1 MNNSLR
7 STLTPI
13 ASALCFCLL
22 LNACG
27 GGSSSPS
34 SSSTP
39 PASGSN
45 NPPAA
50 ASYSIGGNL
59 TGLTSGT
66 LSLLDNGSDTLQLT
80 ANGAITFATPIAFNT
95 PYAVTVGQQPYW
107 QSCAVSNGSGT
118 ATANVSNVAVNCS
131 PAQAQVTTFAGSTTS
146 GSTNGTGTAASFSN
160 PWGIA
165 TDSAGNVY
173 VADSGNG
180 LVREIT
186 PAGVVTTLANVG
198 AGLSANG
205 VIGVAVDGNGNVYVS
220 QTPNNRISKITPN
233 GTVSILAGSATG
245 GLASAGAADG
255 TGTAASFSSPEGVAV
270 DSAGNVYVADFNNNE
285 IRKISPAG
293 VVTTLAGST
302 TPGSA
307 DGTGSGASFNQPT
320 GVAVDANGNVYVVDS
335 GNSSLRMITPAGVVT
350 TPTLGSNGNGATNV
364 TPKAVAVDAKG
375 NVFVTSSN
383 QVFMRTPTGTFNLLA
398 GSGDNG
404 SANGT
409 GTAATFMDLMGVTV
423 DANGN
428 VYVSDLLAQRIRKLV
443 PAN

>member
-1 MNNSLR
+1 MNNTLR

-13 ASALCFCLL
+13 ASALCICLL

-39 PASGSN
+39 PASASTT
-45 NPPAA
+45 PPAA

-59 TGLTSGT
+59 SGLTSGT
-66 LSLLDNGSDTLQLT
+66 LSLLDNGADTLQLT
-80 ANGAITFATPIAFNT
+80 ANGAFTFATPIAFNT
-95 PYAVTVGQQPYW
+95 PFAVTVGQQPYW
-107 QSCAVSNGSGT
+107 QSCAVSDGSGT

-131 PAQAQVTTFAGSTTS
+131 PAQAQVTTFAGSATI
-146 GSTNGTGTAASFSN
+146 GSTNGTGTAASFNS

-173 VADSGNG
+173 VADSDNG

-186 PAGVVTTLANVG
+186 PAGVVTTLANLG
-198 AGLSANG
+198 TGLSANAL
-205 VIGVAVDGNGNVYVS
+205 IGIAVDSNGNVYVS
-220 QTPNNRISKITPN
+220 QTPNNRISKITPS
-233 GTVSILAGSATG
+233 GTISILAGSATG
-245 GLASAGAADG
+245 GATSAGAADG
-255 TGTAASFSSPEGVAV
+255 TGTAASFNFPEGVAV
-270 DSAGNVYVADFNNNE
+270 DSAGNVYVADSGNNE

-307 DGTGSGASFNQPT
+307 DGTGSAASFKFPT

-350 TPTLGSNGNGATNV
+350 TPTLATSGSSATSV
-364 TPKAVAVDAKG
+364 TPAAVAVDAKG
-375 NVFVTSSN
+375 NVFVASGK

-398 GSGDNG
+398 GSGDAG
-404 SANGT
+404 SADGT
-409 GTAATFMDLMGVTV
+409 GTAATFTSLVGITV
-423 DANGN
+423 DTSGN
-428 VYVSDLLAQRIRKLV
+428 VYVSDLLAERIRKLV